1 MHLKN
6 FSLITRNQKVELAP
20 AYDFL
25 NATILIKNPKEEL
38 ALPLKGK
45 ISRLTHNDFLD
56 YFPCE
61 SLQISP
67 TIHTDKSSCIFFNE
81 MLCLA

>member
-1 MHLKN
+1 MNLKN
-6 FSLITRNQKVELAP
+6 FSLITRNQKVEL
-20 AYDFL
+20 
-25 NATILIKNPKEEL
+25 NATILLKNPKEEL

-45 ISRLTHNDFLD
+45 TSRLTRNDFLD

-61 SLQISP
+61 RLQISP
-67 TIHTDKSSCIFFNE
+67 TIHTDKSSCIFFKE